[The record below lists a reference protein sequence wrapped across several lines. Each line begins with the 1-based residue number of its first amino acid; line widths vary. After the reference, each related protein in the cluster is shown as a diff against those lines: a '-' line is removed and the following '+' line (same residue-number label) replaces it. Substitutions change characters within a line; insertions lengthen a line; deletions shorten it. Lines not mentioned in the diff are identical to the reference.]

1 MAWEVWNAVGAGV
14 GVGVRRTA
22 TVPEA
27 VALSEDATRETEAS
41 GRRVEVSRIED
52 DEEEVRVVLRE
63 VVLVVEGKVGEA
75 QSEPHTDHGG

>member
-1 MAWEVWNAVGAGV
+1 V
-14 GVGVRRTA
+14 GVGVRRGA

-27 VALSEDATRETEAS
+27 AALSEDATRETEAS
-41 GRRVEVSRIED
+41 GRGVEVSRVE
-52 DEEEVRVVLRE
+52 EEEVRVVRRE